1 MPHDQGYLYPV
12 PSPGPHQGGGAGH
25 SGYWFYG
32 QGFMVGAPQVSV
44 AFKLGD
50 SAAIAAIVGDRF
62 AAFASGQEDRLRGT
76 TGGASIRVGSTR

>member
-1 MPHDQGYLYPV
+1 
-12 PSPGPHQGGGAGH
+12 
-25 SGYWFYG
+25 
-32 QGFMVGAPQVSV
+32 MVGAPQVSV